1 MTPQVSVILTTFNG
15 ASRGYLSEAIQS
27 VLNQS
32 FEDFELY
39 LIDDGS
45 TDNTKGECKRYLSDP
60 RVYYIYQKNKGLAG
74 ARNTGIKASYGEFV
88 CFLDDD
94 DIWKPDKLQK
104 QITFVLD
111 QLNNIDDW
119 GMVYTWVELI
129 DEQGNIIS
137 YRGNSNQGWIYKDLL
152 FGNSLDVPSSVL
164 IKREVFNKVGL
175 FDENFEKCEDWDMW
189 LQISKCYQIFPIKE
203 YLVQYREHRNRLSS
217 DSKEMFHYENA
228 VLRKALSTAP
238 QNIDRQKIY
247 ASCYVNRSLAHFS
260 LGEYTDFRKMLRR
273 GFRLSPKLVT
283 LEHIF
288 LLIISFWSNN
298 LIELVKRLKREIH
311 KMVISHKA
319 RETH

>member
-32 FEDFELY
+32 FKDFELY

-74 ARNTGIKASYGEFV
+74 ARNTGIKASFGQFI

-104 QITFVLD
+104 QIVFVRD

-129 DEQGNIIS
+129 DEQGKIIS
-137 YRGNSNQGWIYKDLL
+137 YTGSSNQGWIYRDLL
-152 FGNSLDVPSSVL
+152 FGNVLDAPSSVL
-164 IKREVFNKVGL
+164 IKREVFNKMGL
-175 FDENFEKCEDWDMW
+175 FDEDFEKCEDWDMW
-189 LQISKCYQIFPIKE
+189 LRISKYYQIFPVKE
-203 YLVQYREHRNRLSS
+203 YLVQYREHINRLSS
-217 DSKEMFHYENA
+217 DSKEMFYYENA
-228 VLRKALSTAP
+228 VLKKALSTTP
-238 QNIDRQKIY
+238 DDIDRQKVY
-247 ASCYVNRSLAHFS
+247 ASCYLNRSLAHFS
-260 LGEYTDFRKMLRR
+260 LGEYTDFRKMLRQ
-273 GFRLSPKLVT
+273 GFRSSPKVVT

-288 LLIISFWSNN
+288 LLIISFSSNSF
-298 LIELVKRLKREIH
+298 IDTAKKLKRKIT
-311 KMVISHKA
+311 KMMLSHKTQ
-319 RETH
+319 ETH